1 MALPIWIV
9 NILTG
14 LGSTDITVYAGF
26 ARTLQVLLAI
36 VLIGISGNLIGN
48 NNSSLP
54 SFASEIDSLL
64 GSSNITATLFKAE
77 GSSVNSTS
85 IILSSLK
92 STSSLGAATGVF
104 TALSHTSFSLI
115 PYAFSRVSN
124 SMLSSTE
131 LTSLNGLFST
141 LSTSE
146 GVYASGVSGTEL
158 SSLTMWSASAIYST
172 AKYGNWDCTDPGKFI
187 SQYNSSYTV
196 DYTSIALFNELL
208 SYDGESFIGN
218 ADNLTTS
225 LLNGMQSVYDLFN
238 DTITLSGA
246 NLSLVTSKQELM
258 VRLSQDCIMKKVS
271 ISVVWLGVATFVFSS
286 ALVAVSANRLSN
298 GTALTATPFT
308 TISNTV
314 NIANNSS
321 QRTSTSSKLRVL
333 SIISDTLHSDL
344 PLTTTSSQHLVT
356 KIHSVAITNIGYEM
370 RSRLSNNI
378 HYHFVLTVPSLNQ
391 IIPTRLSSS
400 LLNEDVWEA
409 KVLDEAEEGSLM
421 TTHVCPF
428 VVDDICAIFEGS
440 GSGEDWRRI
449 KQIVLYLTVQDKGVR
464 VIYELECDDGR
475 ESGKSIVNDIEKQND
490 SDVKYRLIYSRAILF
505 PQPTRMV

>member
-172 AKYGNWDCTDPGKFI
+172 AKYGNWDCTDPGKLI

-308 TISNTV
+308 TI
-314 NIANNSS
+314 I
-321 QRTSTSSKLRVL
+321 
-333 SIISDTLHSDL
+333 
-344 PLTTTSSQHLVT
+344 T